1 MAYTDYTNVALV
13 YMCYAPEVL
22 GTCDRNR
29 VHLSLLSRSP
39 SMSKAQ
45 RTILMSPIDLDCV
58 ENGHLHQ
65 ATSGKELLKTIT
77 KYQIKQRKF
86 GFLCFCG
93 YNGTTVASISKKY
106 LC

>member
-1 MAYTDYTNVALV
+1 
-13 YMCYAPEVL
+13 
-22 GTCDRNR
+22 
-29 VHLSLLSRSP
+29 
-39 SMSKAQ
+39 MSH
-45 RTILMSPIDLDCV
+45 IDLDCV

-77 KYQIKQRKF
+77 KYQIKQRKL